1 MCSKTLKCVSDLKGW
16 ECIKN
21 MENDMARNTERD
33 EREATRRKEQLMKAG
48 FKLFSENGIENVSL
62 QKVADAAD
70 VGVATMYKYYQT
82 KVKLVVAI
90 SGKIWGDLWKSV
102 LAQNGPDFF
111 ENFTA
116 YEYIEFYLDMII
128 RLYREKPEM
137 LRFSNNYK
145 NFVYHEGIEE
155 EPLGEHLDELEPLR
169 AMYHKL
175 YEQAKV
181 DHSIRTD
188 LSEQE
193 LFTTVAI
200 AMLAVAERYAQG
212 IVWAND
218 HKTDH
223 TQELKYLKEMLLMW
237 CKGKT
242 E

>member
-145 NFVYHEGIEE
+145 NFIYHEGIEE

-175 YEQAKV
+175 YE
-181 DHSIRTD
+181 
-188 LSEQE
+188 
-193 LFTTVAI
+193 
-200 AMLAVAERYAQG
+200 
-212 IVWAND
+212 
-218 HKTDH
+218 
-223 TQELKYLKEMLLMW
+223 
-237 CKGKT
+237 
-242 E
+242 

>member
-1 MCSKTLKCVSDLKGW
+1 
-16 ECIKN
+16 
-21 MENDMARNTERD
+21 MARNTERD

-145 NFVYHEGIEE
+145 NFNLPLKELKK
-155 EPLGEHLDELEPLR
+155 EPLGETPGTRLEPLR

>member
-90 SGKIWGDLWKSV
+90 SGKIWGDIWKSV

-145 NFVYHEGIEE
+145 NFI
-155 EPLGEHLDELEPLR
+155 
-169 AMYHKL
+169 YHKL